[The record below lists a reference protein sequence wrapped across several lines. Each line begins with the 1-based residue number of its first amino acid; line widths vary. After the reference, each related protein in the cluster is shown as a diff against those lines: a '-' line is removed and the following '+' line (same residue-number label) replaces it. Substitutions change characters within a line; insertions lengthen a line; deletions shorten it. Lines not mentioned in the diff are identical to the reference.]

1 MSLESST
8 YISGLNSSNPTYNDP
23 RSQGDDHLRLIKSTI
38 LATFPN
44 ITGAVTPTHTEL
56 NYVDGVTSA
65 IQTQLDA
72 KVDESAAVF
81 NGAIT
86 ETVYTLTGTTPA
98 FSAANGTIQ
107 NWTLTG
113 NSSPTDS
120 LTSGQSITLF
130 IDDGT
135 AYTITWPT
143 ITWINTA
150 PTLATTGLTVIN
162 LVKNGTTLFG
172 SYVGATA

>member
-1 MSLESST
+1 MSLET
-8 YISGLNSSNPTYNDP
+8 ATFISGLNSSNPTYNDP
-23 RSQGDDHLRLIKSTI
+23 RSQGDDHLRLIKATI

-72 KVDESAAVF
+72 KVDESAASF

-107 NWTLTG
+107 NWTLTDD
-113 NSSPTDS
+113 SSPTDS
-120 LTSGQSITLF
+120 LTTGQSITLF
-130 IDDGT
+130 IT
-135 AYTITWPT
+135 ATTYTVTWPT
-143 ITWINTA
+143 ISWVNGE
-150 PTLATTGLTVIN
+150 PTLGTDSVSVVN
-162 LVKNGTTLFG
+162 LIKNGSTLYGFFSG
-172 SYVGATA
+172 VVL